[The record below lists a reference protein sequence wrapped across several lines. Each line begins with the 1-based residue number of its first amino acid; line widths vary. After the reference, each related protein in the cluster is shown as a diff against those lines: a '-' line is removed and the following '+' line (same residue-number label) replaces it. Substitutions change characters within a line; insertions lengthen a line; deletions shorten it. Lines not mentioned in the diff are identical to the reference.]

1 MVARNKRR
9 TQKSAPAWHV
19 VFLRMLP
26 TILSYARTAF
36 WHRDPEARRDLVQEV
51 VANACVA
58 FKALWD
64 RGKQSIAFPTVLA
77 SYGIRQVR
85 DHRKVGGKLNIKDVL
100 SPYCQKRKGVKVERL
115 DKFDEEE
122 NAWQEVVVE
131 DRHAGPAD
139 IARTRIDFSDW
150 LGSLKR
156 RDRRVAA
163 FLASGETTT
172 AASKKFKIS
181 AGRISQL
188 RKELAE
194 NWRRFVG
201 DEPSAAAVPA

>member
-1 MVARNKRR
+1 
-9 TQKSAPAWHV
+9 
-19 VFLRMLP
+19 
-26 TILSYARTAF
+26 
-36 WHRDPEARRDLVQEV
+36 
-51 VANACVA
+51 
-58 FKALWD
+58 
-64 RGKQSIAFPTVLA
+64 
-77 SYGIRQVR
+77 
-85 DHRKVGGKLNIKDVL
+85 VL
-100 SPYCQKRKGVKVERL
+100 SKCAQQHKGFVVVRL

-122 NAWQEVVVE
+122 GQWQEVLIE
-131 DRHAGPAD
+131 DKTAGPAD

-194 NWRRFVG
+194 NWRHFVG
-201 DEPSAAAVPA
+201 DEPSAAAVPV